1 MWLEAITLKTPFKK
15 PFITTKKLNTK
26 VVFYEYVARTGP
38 EAGTKRKKELY
49 TCWAYVPQWKM
60 TELQNAIAN
69 GTEHDV
75 KIFIRET
82 HGQYIPSE
90 KHYVSIDSPYIT
102 KDLNIKLVQPDVENE
117 RFLMLLAGV
126 VSS

>member
-1 MWLEAITLKTPFKK
+1 MKTPFKK

-26 VVFYEYVARTGP
+26 VHFYEYQANKGP
-38 EAGTKRKKELY
+38 EAGVKRKKILY
-49 TCWAYVPQWKM
+49 SCWAYVPQWKM

-82 HGQYIPSE
+82 HGQYVPSE
-90 KHYVSIDSPYIT
+90 RHYINVESSYIT
-102 KDLNIKLVQPDVENE
+102 QDLNIKLVQPDVENE
-117 RFLMLLAGV
+117 DFLMILGGV
-126 VSS
+126 TTS